1 MKGFARGIRTGKRV
15 EQGQIIGYVGTTGRS
30 TGPHLHYEVLNGGK
44 QVNPLRIKMPTGRS
58 LEGKA
63 LAKFLEF
70 RDKQDVFL
78 AKLRDKGTEVA
89 ASGTD

>member
-1 MKGFARGIRTGKRV
+1 M
-15 EQGQIIGYVGTTGRS
+15 
-30 TGPHLHYEVLNGGK
+30 LNGGK